1 MKDYLANKTVGFYVT
16 VVATILAIIGVAIY
30 ASASGA
36 LAMVF
41 GLVVAAI
48 VIEVVLIVVSGVIG
62 NKPFLN
68 LVSSIN
74 AILLGYAIVT
84 SFNSQV
90 DSLGMVVSG
99 LYSIEQVKSF
109 LIFVGFAAVAM
120 VLYIVASFMTL
131 GKRE

>member
-1 MKDYLANKTVGFYVT
+1 MKDYMANKTVGFYVT
-16 VVATILAIIGVAIY
+16 VLATILAIIGLAIY
-30 ASASGA
+30 SSASGA
-36 LAMVF
+36 LAVVF
-41 GLVVAAI
+41 GLVIAAI

-99 LYSIEQVKSF
+99 LYSFDQVKSF
-109 LIFVGFAAVAM
+109 AIFVGFAAVAM
-120 VLYIVASFMTL
+120 LLYIVASFMTL
-131 GKRE
+131 GKQK